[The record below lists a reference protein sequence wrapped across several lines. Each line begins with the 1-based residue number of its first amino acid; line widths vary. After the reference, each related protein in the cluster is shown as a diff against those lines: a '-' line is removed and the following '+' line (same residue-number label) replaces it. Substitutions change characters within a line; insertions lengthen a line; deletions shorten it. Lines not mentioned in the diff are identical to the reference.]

1 MPSTRSYT
9 DCVADIALVFGLSRP
24 AGQCFASIWRAAQP
38 PCADDLVQT
47 LGLSRSNVST
57 ALKELREWG
66 LVSTA
71 RALGDRKDY
80 YTAAPDLWEAVRML
94 AAGQARR
101 RIRPVLDRLQSDPAE
116 GTDPR
121 TAEFELVLRHV
132 AEKLEDFAALDGA
145 ATAAAFHV
153 EPDESTSP
161 TRKKK
166 KKKKKKDAGGS

>member
-1 MPSTRSYT
+1 M
-9 DCVADIALVFGLSRP
+9 
-24 AGQCFASIWRAAQP
+24 
-38 PCADDLVQT
+38 
-47 LGLSRSNVST
+47 
-57 ALKELREWG
+57 
-66 LVSTA
+66 STA

-80 YTAAPDLWEAVRML
+80 FTAAPDLWEAVRML

-132 AEKLEDFAALDGA
+132 AEKLEDFAALDVA